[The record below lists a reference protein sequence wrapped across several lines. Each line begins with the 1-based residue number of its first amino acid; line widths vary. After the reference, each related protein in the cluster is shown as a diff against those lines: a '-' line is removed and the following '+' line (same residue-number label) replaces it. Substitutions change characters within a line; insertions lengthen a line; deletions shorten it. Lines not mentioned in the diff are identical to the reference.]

1 MAVTSTLLYGVNSKG
16 KGELSTLLGVAI
28 FVGLLFLGG
37 CSAGQD
43 SGLIAEREE
52 KHFQRAQRKLREGD
66 NERALV
72 GFLKV
77 IDKRK
82 EAPESHLEAG
92 RLYLTHVGDPIEAI
106 HHFRKYL
113 VHKPNSPHAES
124 VEQLINTAQKDFA
137 RQLPGQPFQNDLDR
151 LDLME
156 LLKQAQQENVKLKRD
171 LLRARKTIAQLE
183 KSQTIRSSAAL
194 SPPRSYN
201 SEGLGQSSRQSD
213 FTNAAS
219 VPKTYT
225 VEAGDTLTKI
235 STKVYGVS
243 SRWRDIYVAN
253 RDIMPN
259 ENALKIGQVLK
270 IPR

>member
-1 MAVTSTLLYGVNSKG
+1 MGIMRNMRGVV
-16 KGELSTLLGVAI
+16 LIL
-28 FVGLLFLGG
+28 GLLLLAGCLGDK
-37 CSAGQD
+37 D

-92 RLYLTHVGDPIEAI
+92 RLYLTDIGDPIEAI

-113 VHKPNSPHAES
+113 EYKPNSPHVQS
-124 VEQLINTAQKDFA
+124 VKQLINTAQKDFA
-137 RQLPGQPFQNDLDR
+137 RQLPGQPFKNDLDR

-156 LLKQAQQENVKLKRD
+156 LLKQTQKENVKLKRD
-171 LLRARKTIAQLE
+171 ILRARKRI
-183 KSQTIRSSAAL
+183 AAL
-194 SPPRSYN
+194 QQALSVPTK
-201 SEGLGQSSRQSD
+201 GSSTVLSTPS
-213 FTNAAS
+213 FSNPKEAAS
-219 VPKTYT
+219 ISQQRRKSNFKNRSLSVPETYT
-225 VEAGDTLTKI
+225 VKAGDTLTRI
-235 STKVYGVS
+235 STRVYGTP

-253 RDIMPN
+253 RDTMPN
-259 ENALKIGQVLK
+259 ENALKIGQVLR
-270 IPR
+270 IP